1 MTIKTP
7 LADAFVAAIR
17 AAFPGQPLHVRI
29 VYNGAGDDG
38 WFDDF
43 HVHFTPRD
51 HDYENIS
58 GWYARHITSGEYKP
72 YGDEDIQRIQVKKA
86 QARIISDVLDKH
98 DINEIYRELG
108 EILCRRHPG
117 WEINDGGSGAFVFYP
132 DGTRRHEHT
141 TNVMETIDE
150 EQPF

>member
-17 AAFPGQPLHVRI
+17 AAFPDQPTHVRI

-43 HVHFTPRD
+43 HVHFTPRE
-51 HDYENIS
+51 HDYENMS
-58 GWYARHITSGEYKP
+58 GWYAKHINSGEFRP
-72 YGDEDIQRIQVKKA
+72 YNDEPLPEIKRTR
-86 QARIISDVLDKH
+86 ARIIGELMDKH
-98 DINEIYRELG
+98 NIDDIYRELG
-108 EILCRRHPG
+108 AILCKRHPG
-117 WEINDGGSGAFVFYP
+117 WEINDGGSGAFVFLA

-141 TNVMETIDE
+141 TNVMETIE
-150 EQPF
+150 EESEF